1 MNIYY
6 DIYNIIET
14 TIYGGNMDEY
24 TNLVCTLIST
34 AGCIFLVA
42 LPFAIFYKIIKA
54 MTNI

>member
-1 MNIYY
+1 MNIYQ

-14 TIYGGNMDEY
+14 TIYGGSMDEY
-24 TNLVCTLIST
+24 ANLVCTLLST

-42 LPFAIFYKIIKA
+42 LPFAIVYKIIKA